1 MSQTTIDTA
10 DGYDESG
17 FQEPHEE
24 ETSAYLQTGDDNF
37 DEDSL
42 DEIVTEDE
50 VAEQDSDVKAAAK
63 PRRHGLR
70 QAASKAI
77 AKYVELTEADKE
89 DVKVLAVVLGVKDAP
104 ATLAAAIIA
113 SPRVNVS
120 AINDIL
126 TLAQLAKDSA
136 FAAAARA
143 VALEREQIR
152 HIWAVLSSVGAT
164 TGNLP
169 SDETKA
175 ALGVAEAIAGLKA
188 VPLDRL
194 ERVRTLVRK

>member
-10 DGYDESG
+10 DGYDENG
-17 FQEPHEE
+17 FEEPHKED
-24 ETSAYLQTGDDNF
+24 TSAYLQTGDDDF

-70 QAASKAI
+70 QAAAKAI

-89 DVKVLAVVLGVKDAP
+89 DVKVLAVVLGVKDDP

-143 VALEREQIR
+143 VALERDQIR

-169 SDETKA
+169 GDETKA

>member
-1 MSQTTIDTA
+1 
-10 DGYDESG
+10 
-17 FQEPHEE
+17 
-24 ETSAYLQTGDDNF
+24 
-37 DEDSL
+37 
-42 DEIVTEDE
+42 
-50 VAEQDSDVKAAAK
+50 AEQDSDVKAAAK

-89 DVKVLAVVLGVKDAP
+89 DVKVLAVVLGVKDDP

-136 FAAAARA
+136 FAAAA
-143 VALEREQIR
+143 
-152 HIWAVLSSVGAT
+152 
-164 TGNLP
+164 
-169 SDETKA
+169 
-175 ALGVAEAIAGLKA
+175 
-188 VPLDRL
+188 
-194 ERVRTLVRK
+194 